1 MPSRYPQ
8 QFRAYAVAM
17 VNEEGRSRAE
27 TCRICGIAPATLR
40 RWLAEATNVP
50 DHSRVLSDREL
61 FIQMAQEA
69 VTRCVH
75 FTERC
80 EIVRQYEEC
89 YPVIWMCDQL
99 QISRIAYTHW
109 LKQQHPST
117 RKNHRDLISPNTWI
131 LLQKNTKIR
140 KPNYSTQPES
150 KLSRSPF
157 IPPRPKCIA
166 TALLNPQ

>member
-8 QFRAYAVAM
+8 QFRAHAVAM

-40 RWLAEATNVP
+40 RWLAEATNTP

-69 VTRCVH
+69 VAGCVH

-80 EIVRQYEEC
+80 EIVRQYEER

-109 LKQQHPST
+109 LEKQYPSK
-117 RKNHRDLISPNTWI
+117 RKNHRDLIPPKTWVR
-131 LLQKNTKIR
+131 LQKNTKIR
-140 KPNYSTQPES
+140 KPRYSTQPAT
-150 KLSRSPF
+150 KLSKSLVSRPS
-157 IPPRPKCIA
+157 PKCLT